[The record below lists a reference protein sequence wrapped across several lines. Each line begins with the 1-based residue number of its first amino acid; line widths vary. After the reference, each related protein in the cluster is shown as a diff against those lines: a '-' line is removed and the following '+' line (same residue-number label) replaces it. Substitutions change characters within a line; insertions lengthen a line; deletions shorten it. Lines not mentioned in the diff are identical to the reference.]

1 MGHNTDF
8 LTKASL
14 NMLHVLTVDQR
25 AKLIALA
32 RSPLDEISEYGDEL
46 SPAQSQLPFRPFR
59 REMPRRRARS
69 LDVQQFH
76 RQPRVH
82 SGDSVVT
89 HHV

>member
-14 NMLHVLTVDQR
+14 NMLHVLTVAQR

-32 RSPLDEISEYGDEL
+32 RSEVDEISEYGDEL
-46 SPAQSQLPFRPFR
+46 SPAQSQLPFRQCR

-69 LDVQQFH
+69 LDREQFH

-82 SGDSVVT
+82 SGDSDVT
-89 HHV
+89 HDV

>member
-46 SPAQSQLPFRPFR
+46 SPAQSQLPFR
-59 REMPRRRARS
+59 
-69 LDVQQFH
+69 
-76 RQPRVH
+76 
-82 SGDSVVT
+82 
-89 HHV
+89 